1 MNNQL
6 LELTKPLSKDDIEIR
21 VGSCSKKGAS
31 FLLYKTARVDT
42 KRFNAVFGLKWKRE
56 HRIESGYHICRIS
69 VFDEEIKEWVYRED
83 VGTESN
89 TEKEKGA
96 FSDSFKRAGFSFG
109 LGIELYEAPF
119 IFIKDITEGENGKY
133 RLKDPFYTKHL
144 EIIRYDYSTESGLQL
159 EIYNKDMGKTVFS
172 NYKTNTTNLKPD
184 TKTTHTQL
192 TKNTNS
198 EAITPKAENGNSFEE
213 LKQQFLD
220 CTVENFDSIYEK
232 IKKHFNHF
240 TKEQQ
245 TEFANIKKSI
255 QEDLS
260 K

>member
-42 KRFNAVFGLKWKRE
+42 KRFNAVFGLNWKRE
-56 HRIESGYHICRIS
+56 HRVEGGHHICKIS
-69 VFDEEIKEWVYRED
+69 VFNEDTKEWVCRED
-83 VGTESN
+83 VGKESN

-96 FSDSFKRAGFSFG
+96 FSDAFKRAAFSFG
-109 LGIELYEAPF
+109 VGIELYEAPF
-119 IFIKDITEGENGKY
+119 IFIKDITAEDKNTKKIT
-133 RLKDPFYTKHL
+133 LIDLFYTNNL
-144 EIIRYDYSTESGLQL
+144 EIQKYDYSIENGLQV
-159 EIYNKDMGKTVFS
+159 EIYHKKDKTVVF
-172 NYKTNTTNLKPD
+172 TNFKNNNTYSQPKVEPKPEI
-184 TKTTHTQL
+184 KI
-192 TKNTNS
+192 N
-198 EAITPKAENGNSFEE
+198 FEQV
-213 LKQQFLD
+213 KQQFLD

-245 TEFANIKKSI
+245 VELANIKKSI

-260 K
+260 R